1 MKSREFNKPTREIV
15 VIAHNIRSVLNVG
28 SIFRTCE
35 GFGVSRIFLSGTT
48 LNSENQLPHVRAKMA
63 KELRKTALGAEEIV
77 PHEFAPD
84 IFELIK
90 ELKGNGFLIVG
101 LEQDE
106 RAIPLPKYHCVIAGK
121 AKQSSNTS
129 EDGSPRCA
137 RDDDCSF
144 SKIALLLGEEVDGI
158 APELRDACDDLVEI
172 PMFGRKES
180 FNVSVAVGIA
190 LYALAQRIQ

>member
-1 MKSREFNKPTREIV
+1 MRSREFIQPPREIV
-15 VIAHNIRSVLNVG
+15 VIVHNIRSVLNVG

-48 LNSENQLPHVRAKMA
+48 LNAENQLPHVRDKMA
-63 KELRKTALGAEEIV
+63 KELHKTALGAEEIV

-90 ELKGNGFLIVG
+90 KLKKDGFRIVG

-106 RAIPLPKYHCVIAGK
+106 RAISLPELHSASFAGLTGESK
-121 AKQSSNTS
+121 KFGM
-129 EDGSPRCA
+129 DSPTKSA
-137 RDDDCSF
+137 NDDVRDF
-144 SKIALLLGEEVDGI
+144 AKIALLLGEEVNGI
-158 APELRDACDDLVEI
+158 ALELRDMCDDLVEI

-180 FNVSVAVGIA
+180 FNVAVATGIT
-190 LYALAQRIQ
+190 LYQLTF